1 MTLQQTV
8 NERLKAAMLA
18 RQADRTAA
26 LRMLKAAL
34 GYAQIEKKT
43 ADLADADVLAVV
55 QREAKKRRDAIEEF
69 GKGGRDELAA
79 REKAELDVLAEFLPR
94 PLSPEEL
101 EALVGDAIAQTGAT
115 TRKDMGSVMKAA
127 QALVAGRADGKAI
140 SAVVSRL
147 LP

>member
-101 EALVGDAIAQTGAT
+101 EALVGEAIAQTGAT